1 MAYTAL
7 YRKYRP
13 SNFASVVG
21 QEVVVDILKNS
32 ILNNKVSHAY
42 LFTGPRGTGKTSIA
56 KILAHAVNCLNFNG
70 DICGE
75 CDVCKNLKINDSDII
90 EIDAASNNGVDEIRT
105 LRDNVKLLPSFCKYK
120 IYIIDEVHMLSTGA
134 FNALLKTLEEP
145 PSHVIFILAT
155 TEPNKIPL
163 TILSRCQRFDFN
175 KISNEKLVSRL
186 LYIANQEG
194 KNVDKSILEYIAE
207 ISDGGL
213 RDAINLLDQVI
224 SLPQESVTLEE
235 IDRLSGRISQNTL
248 FDLLNAISTGDYVS
262 ILNISDKIYGEGKNY
277 KDIANGM
284 LAIVRDLSINLEVD
298 SYFNKDYSLKLD
310 TINIPFDKLIFIT
323 SLLNEL
329 IKELKNS
336 NDPKMLFDIYMVN
349 ICNSLSSKDTVSTKK
364 EVLNSNQQKDSIS
377 FPKKEDINNFQTN
390 ELKEKEVI
398 NKTSLEKRIEEPDT
412 NNVTEEE
419 IVKEK
424 IVNNSDDTIN
434 SDLKSIRINNV
445 LAEADKNILNNIV
458 KFYDKIG
465 DYVSNKVYNTLSIL
479 LLDGHVVVAS
489 SKYLLF
495 AFKTEEDVTLFDNNY
510 KQIELFIK
518 EVFEEAY
525 KVAAVTTKEWQM
537 IKEDFIKNK
546 KNQIPYVFIDENDV
560 KLDMGVSF
568 NDLENSALDLFG
580 EDTISVR

>member
-75 CDVCKNLKINDSDII
+75 CEVCKNLEINDSDII

-186 LYIANQEG
+186 LYIATQEG

-248 FDLLNAISTGDYVS
+248 FELLSAISTGNYVS
-262 ILNISDKIYGEGKNY
+262 ILNISDIIYGEGKNY
-277 KDIANGM
+277 KDIADGM
-284 LAIVRDLSINLEVD
+284 LAIVRDLSINFEVD
-298 SYFNKDYSLKLD
+298 NYFNKDYSSKLA
-310 TINIPFDKLIFIT
+310 TINIPFDKLISIT

-349 ICNSLSSKDTVSTKK
+349 ICNSLSSKGNLSV
-364 EVLNSNQQKDSIS
+364 
-377 FPKKEDINNFQTN
+377 KKEDINNSQTV
-390 ELKEKEVI
+390 ELKNKEVI
-398 NKTSLEKRIEEPDT
+398 NISNIKE
-412 NNVTEEE
+412 N
-419 IVKEK
+419 KEK
-424 IVNNSDDTIN
+424 LNINKDSDEDTIN
-434 SDLKSIRINNV
+434 EKTVNTSNDTINGDLKSIRINNV
-445 LAEADKNILNNIV
+445 LAEADKSILNNIV
-458 KFYDKIG
+458 KSYDKIG

-489 SKYLLF
+489 TKYLLF
-495 AFKTEEDVTLFDNNY
+495 AFESEEDVTLFDNNY

-518 EVFEEAY
+518 EVFEETY
-525 KVAAVTTKEWQM
+525 KVAAVTKKEWQR

>member
-75 CDVCKNLKINDSDII
+75 CEVCKNLEINDSDII

-186 LYIANQEG
+186 LYIATQEG
-194 KNVDKSILEYIAE
+194 KIIDKSILEYIAE

-224 SLPQESVTLEE
+224 SLPQESVTLDE

-248 FDLLNAISTGDYVS
+248 FELLNAISTGNYVS
-262 ILNISDKIYGEGKNY
+262 ILNISDIIYGEGKNY
-277 KDIANGM
+277 KDIADGM
-284 LAIVRDLSINLEVD
+284 LAIVRDLSINFEVD
-298 SYFNKDYSLKLD
+298 SYFNKDYSSKLAA
-310 TINIPFDKLIFIT
+310 INIPFDKLISIT

-349 ICNSLSSKDTVSTKK
+349 ICNSLSSKGNLSV
-364 EVLNSNQQKDSIS
+364 
-377 FPKKEDINNFQTN
+377 KKEDINNSQTV
-390 ELKEKEVI
+390 ELKNKEVI
-398 NKTSLEKRIEEPDT
+398 NISNIKE
-412 NNVTEEE
+412 N
-419 IVKEK
+419 KEK
-424 IVNNSDDTIN
+424 LDINKDSDEDTIN
-434 SDLKSIRINNV
+434 EETVNTSNDIINGDLKSIRINNV

-458 KFYDKIG
+458 KSYDKIG

-489 SKYLLF
+489 TKYLLF
-495 AFKTEEDVTLFDNNY
+495 AFESEEDVTLFDNNY

-518 EVFEEAY
+518 EVFEETY
-525 KVAAVTTKEWQM
+525 KVAAVTKKEWQR

>member
-75 CDVCKNLKINDSDII
+75 CEVCKNLEINDSDII

-186 LYIANQEG
+186 LYIATQEG
-194 KNVDKSILEYIAE
+194 KIVDKSILEYIAE

-248 FDLLNAISTGDYVS
+248 FELLNAISIGNYLS
-262 ILNISDKIYGEGKNY
+262 ILNISDIIYGEGKNY
-277 KDIANGM
+277 KDIADGM
-284 LAIVRDLSINLEVD
+284 LAIVRDLSINFEVD
-298 SYFNKDYSLKLD
+298 NYFNRDYSSKLA
-310 TINIPFDKLIFIT
+310 TINIPFDKLISIT

-349 ICNSLSSKDTVSTKK
+349 ICNSLSSKGNLSV
-364 EVLNSNQQKDSIS
+364 
-377 FPKKEDINNFQTN
+377 KKEDINNSQTV
-390 ELKEKEVI
+390 ELKNKEVI
-398 NKTSLEKRIEEPDT
+398 NISNI
-412 NNVTEEE
+412 
-419 IVKEK
+419 KENKKK
-424 IVNNSDDTIN
+424 ININKDSDEDTIN
-434 SDLKSIRINNV
+434 EKTVNTSNDIINGDLKSIRINNV

-458 KFYDKIG
+458 KSYDKIG

-489 SKYLLF
+489 TKYLLF
-495 AFKTEEDVTLFDNNY
+495 AFESEEDVTLFDNNY

-518 EVFEEAY
+518 EVFEETY
-525 KVAAVTTKEWQM
+525 KVAAVTKKEWQR

>member
-75 CDVCKNLKINDSDII
+75 CEVCKNLEINDSDII

-186 LYIANQEG
+186 LYIATQEG
-194 KNVDKSILEYIAE
+194 KIIDKSILEYIAE

-224 SLPQESVTLEE
+224 SLPQECVTLEE

-248 FDLLNAISTGDYVS
+248 FELLSAISTGNYLS
-262 ILNISDKIYGEGKNY
+262 ILNISDIIYGEGKNY
-277 KDIANGM
+277 KDIADGM
-284 LAIVRDLSINLEVD
+284 LAIVRDLSINFEVD
-298 SYFNKDYSLKLD
+298 NYFNKDYSSKLA
-310 TINIPFDKLIFIT
+310 TINIPFDKLISIT

-349 ICNSLSSKDTVSTKK
+349 ICNSLSSKGNLSV
-364 EVLNSNQQKDSIS
+364 
-377 FPKKEDINNFQTN
+377 KKEDINNSQTV
-390 ELKEKEVI
+390 ELKNKEVI
-398 NKTSLEKRIEEPDT
+398 NISNIKE
-412 NNVTEEE
+412 N
-419 IVKEK
+419 KEK
-424 IVNNSDDTIN
+424 LNINKDSDEDTIN
-434 SDLKSIRINNV
+434 EKTINTSNDTINGDLKSIRINNV
-445 LAEADKNILNNIV
+445 LAEADKKILNNIV
-458 KFYDKIG
+458 KLYDKIG

-489 SKYLLF
+489 TKYLLF
-495 AFKTEEDVTLFDNNY
+495 AFESEEDVTLFDNNY

-518 EVFEEAY
+518 EVFEETY
-525 KVAAVTTKEWQM
+525 KVAAVTKKEWQR

>member
-75 CDVCKNLKINDSDII
+75 CEVCKNLEINDSDII

-186 LYIANQEG
+186 LYIATQEG

-248 FDLLNAISTGDYVS
+248 FELLNAISTGNYVS
-262 ILNISDKIYGEGKNY
+262 ILNISDIIYGEGKNY
-277 KDIANGM
+277 KDIADGM
-284 LAIVRDLSINLEVD
+284 LAIVRDLSINFEVD
-298 SYFNKDYSLKLD
+298 NYFNKDYSSKLA
-310 TINIPFDKLIFIT
+310 TINIPFDKLISIT

-349 ICNSLSSKDTVSTKK
+349 ICNSLSSKGNLSV
-364 EVLNSNQQKDSIS
+364 
-377 FPKKEDINNFQTN
+377 KKEDINNSQTV
-390 ELKEKEVI
+390 ELKNKEVI
-398 NKTSLEKRIEEPDT
+398 NISNI
-412 NNVTEEE
+412 
-419 IVKEK
+419 KENKKK
-424 IVNNSDDTIN
+424 ININKDSDEDTIN
-434 SDLKSIRINNV
+434 EKTVNTSNDIINGDLKSIRINNV

-458 KFYDKIG
+458 KSYDKIG

-489 SKYLLF
+489 TKYLLF
-495 AFKTEEDVTLFDNNY
+495 AFESEEDVTLFDNNY

-518 EVFEEAY
+518 EVFEETY
-525 KVAAVTTKEWQM
+525 KVAAVTKKEWQR

>member
-75 CDVCKNLKINDSDII
+75 CEVCKNLEINDSDII

-175 KISNEKLVSRL
+175 KISNENLVSRL
-186 LYIANQEG
+186 LYIATQEG
-194 KNVDKSILEYIAE
+194 KIVDKSILEYIAE

-248 FDLLNAISTGDYVS
+248 FELLNAISTGNYVS
-262 ILNISDKIYGEGKNY
+262 ILNISDIIYGEGKNY
-277 KDIANGM
+277 KDIADGM
-284 LAIVRDLSINLEVD
+284 LAIVRDLSINFEVD
-298 SYFNKDYSLKLD
+298 NYFNKDYSSKLA
-310 TINIPFDKLIFIT
+310 TINIPFDKLISIT

-349 ICNSLSSKDTVSTKK
+349 ICNSLSSKGNLSV
-364 EVLNSNQQKDSIS
+364 
-377 FPKKEDINNFQTN
+377 KKEDINNSQTV
-390 ELKEKEVI
+390 ELKNKEVI
-398 NKTSLEKRIEEPDT
+398 NISNIKE
-412 NNVTEEE
+412 N
-419 IVKEK
+419 KEK
-424 IVNNSDDTIN
+424 LNINKDSDEDTIN
-434 SDLKSIRINNV
+434 EKTINTSNDTINGDLKSIRINNV
-445 LAEADKNILNNIV
+445 LAEADKKILNNIV
-458 KFYDKIG
+458 KLYDRIG
-465 DYVSNKVYNTLSIL
+465 DYVSNKIYNTLSIL

-489 SKYLLF
+489 TKYLLF
-495 AFKTEEDVTLFDNNY
+495 AFESEEDVTLFDNNY

-518 EVFEEAY
+518 EVFEETY
-525 KVAAVTTKEWQM
+525 KVAAVTKKEWQR

>member
-75 CDVCKNLKINDSDII
+75 CEVCKNLEINDSDII

-186 LYIANQEG
+186 LYIATQEG

-248 FDLLNAISTGDYVS
+248 FELLNAISTGNYVS
-262 ILNISDKIYGEGKNY
+262 ILNISDIIYGEGKNY
-277 KDIANGM
+277 KDIADGM
-284 LAIVRDLSINLEVD
+284 LAIVRDLSINFEVD
-298 SYFNKDYSLKLD
+298 SYFNKDYSSKLA
-310 TINIPFDKLIFIT
+310 TINIPFDKLISIT

-349 ICNSLSSKDTVSTKK
+349 ICNSLSSKGNLSV
-364 EVLNSNQQKDSIS
+364 
-377 FPKKEDINNFQTN
+377 KKEDINNSQTV
-390 ELKEKEVI
+390 ELKNKEVI
-398 NKTSLEKRIEEPDT
+398 NISNIKE
-412 NNVTEEE
+412 N
-419 IVKEK
+419 KEK
-424 IVNNSDDTIN
+424 LNINKDSDEDTIN
-434 SDLKSIRINNV
+434 EKTVNTSNDTINGDLKSIRINNV
-445 LAEADKNILNNIV
+445 LAEADKKILNNIV
-458 KFYDKIG
+458 KMYDKIG

-489 SKYLLF
+489 TKYLLF
-495 AFKTEEDVTLFDNNY
+495 AFESEEDVTLFDNNY

-518 EVFEEAY
+518 EVFEETY
-525 KVAAVTTKEWQM
+525 KVAAVTKKEWQT

>member
-13 SNFASVVG
+13 SNFANVVG

-75 CDVCKNLKINDSDII
+75 CEVCKNLEINDSDII

-186 LYIANQEG
+186 LYIATQEG
-194 KNVDKSILEYIAE
+194 KIVDKSILEYIAE

-248 FDLLNAISTGDYVS
+248 FELLNAISTGNYVS
-262 ILNISDKIYGEGKNY
+262 ILNISDIIYGEGKNY
-277 KDIANGM
+277 KDIADGM
-284 LAIVRDLSINLEVD
+284 LAIVRDLSINFEVD
-298 SYFNKDYSLKLD
+298 SYFNKDYSSKLA
-310 TINIPFDKLIFIT
+310 TINIPFDKLISIT

-349 ICNSLSSKDTVSTKK
+349 ICNSLSSKGNLSV
-364 EVLNSNQQKDSIS
+364 
-377 FPKKEDINNFQTN
+377 KKEDINNSQTV
-390 ELKEKEVI
+390 ELKNKEVI
-398 NKTSLEKRIEEPDT
+398 NISNIKE
-412 NNVTEEE
+412 N
-419 IVKEK
+419 KEK
-424 IVNNSDDTIN
+424 LNINKDSDEDTIN
-434 SDLKSIRINNV
+434 EKTVNTSNDTINGDLKSIRINNV
-445 LAEADKNILNNIV
+445 LAEADKSILNNIV
-458 KFYDKIG
+458 KSYDKIG

-489 SKYLLF
+489 TKYLLF
-495 AFKTEEDVTLFDNNY
+495 AFESEEDVTLFDNNY

-518 EVFEEAY
+518 EVFEETY
-525 KVAAVTTKEWQM
+525 KVAAVTKKEWQR

>member
-75 CDVCKNLKINDSDII
+75 CEVCKNLEINDSDII

-186 LYIANQEG
+186 LYIATQEG

-248 FDLLNAISTGDYVS
+248 FELLNAISTGNYVS
-262 ILNISDKIYGEGKNY
+262 ILNISDIIYGEGKNY
-277 KDIANGM
+277 KDIADGM
-284 LAIVRDLSINLEVD
+284 LAIVRDLSINFEVD
-298 SYFNKDYSLKLD
+298 SYFNKDYSSKLA
-310 TINIPFDKLIFIT
+310 TINIPFDKLISIT

-349 ICNSLSSKDTVSTKK
+349 ICNSLSSKGNLSV
-364 EVLNSNQQKDSIS
+364 
-377 FPKKEDINNFQTN
+377 KKEDINNSQTV
-390 ELKEKEVI
+390 ELKNKEVNNISNIKENKEKLDI
-398 NKTSLEKRIEEPDT
+398 NKDSDEK
-412 NNVTEEE
+412 
-419 IVKEK
+419 
-424 IVNNSDDTIN
+424 TIN
-434 SDLKSIRINNV
+434 EETVNTSNDIINGDLKSIRINNV

-458 KFYDKIG
+458 KLYDRIG
-465 DYVSNKVYNTLSIL
+465 DYVSNKVYNTFSIL

-489 SKYLLF
+489 TKYLLF
-495 AFKTEEDVTLFDNNY
+495 AFESEEDVTLFDNNY

-518 EVFEEAY
+518 EVFEETY
-525 KVAAVTTKEWQM
+525 KVAAVTKKEWQT

>member
-75 CDVCKNLKINDSDII
+75 CEVCKNLEINDSDII

-175 KISNEKLVSRL
+175 KISNENLVSRL
-186 LYIANQEG
+186 LYIATQEG
-194 KNVDKSILEYIAE
+194 KIVDKSILEYIAE

-224 SLPQESVTLEE
+224 SLSQESVTLEE

-248 FDLLNAISTGDYVS
+248 FELLNAISTGNYVS
-262 ILNISDKIYGEGKNY
+262 ILNISDIIYGEGKNY
-277 KDIANGM
+277 KDIADGM
-284 LAIVRDLSINLEVD
+284 LAIVRDLSINFEVD
-298 SYFNKDYSLKLD
+298 SYFNKDYSSKLA
-310 TINIPFDKLIFIT
+310 TINIPFDKLISIT

-349 ICNSLSSKDTVSTKK
+349 ICNSLSSKGNLSV
-364 EVLNSNQQKDSIS
+364 
-377 FPKKEDINNFQTN
+377 KKEDINNSQTV
-390 ELKEKEVI
+390 ELKNKEVNNISNIKENKEKLDI
-398 NKTSLEKRIEEPDT
+398 NKDSDKETINEKTVNTS
-412 NNVTEEE
+412 N
-419 IVKEK
+419 
-424 IVNNSDDTIN
+424 DTIN
-434 SDLKSIRINNV
+434 GDLKNIRINNV
-445 LAEADKNILNNIV
+445 LAEADKSILNNIV
-458 KFYDKIG
+458 KSYDKIG

-489 SKYLLF
+489 TKYLLF
-495 AFKTEEDVTLFDNNY
+495 AFESEEDVTLFDNNY

-518 EVFEEAY
+518 EVFEETY
-525 KVAAVTTKEWQM
+525 KVAAVTKKEWQR

>member
-75 CDVCKNLKINDSDII
+75 CEVCKNLEINDSDII

-186 LYIANQEG
+186 LYIATQEE
-194 KNVDKSILEYIAE
+194 KNIDKSILEYIAE

-248 FDLLNAISTGDYVS
+248 FELLNAISTGNYVS
-262 ILNISDKIYGEGKNY
+262 ILNISDIIYGEGKNY
-277 KDIANGM
+277 KDIADGM
-284 LAIVRDLSINLEVD
+284 LAIVRDLSINFEVD
-298 SYFNKDYSLKLD
+298 SYFNKDYSSKLA
-310 TINIPFDKLIFIT
+310 TINIPFDKLISIT

-349 ICNSLSSKDTVSTKK
+349 ICNSLSSKGNLSV
-364 EVLNSNQQKDSIS
+364 
-377 FPKKEDINNFQTN
+377 KKEDINNSQTV
-390 ELKEKEVI
+390 ELKNKEVNNISNIKENKEKLDI
-398 NKTSLEKRIEEPDT
+398 NKDSDEE
-412 NNVTEEE
+412 
-419 IVKEK
+419 
-424 IVNNSDDTIN
+424 TIN
-434 SDLKSIRINNV
+434 EETVNTSNDIINGDLKSIRINNV
-445 LAEADKNILNNIV
+445 LAEADKKILNNIV
-458 KFYDKIG
+458 KLYDKIG

-489 SKYLLF
+489 TKYLLF
-495 AFKTEEDVTLFDNNY
+495 AFESEEDVTLFDNNY

-518 EVFEEAY
+518 EVFEETY
-525 KVAAVTTKEWQM
+525 KVAAVTKKEWQR

>member
-75 CDVCKNLKINDSDII
+75 CEVCKNLEINDSDII

-186 LYIANQEG
+186 LYIATQEG

-248 FDLLNAISTGDYVS
+248 FELLNAISTGNYVS
-262 ILNISDKIYGEGKNY
+262 ILNISDIIYGEGKNY
-277 KDIANGM
+277 KDIADGM
-284 LAIVRDLSINLEVD
+284 LAIVRDLSINFEVD
-298 SYFNKDYSLKLD
+298 NYFNKDYSSKLA
-310 TINIPFDKLIFIT
+310 TINIPFDKLISIT

-349 ICNSLSSKDTVSTKK
+349 ICNSLSSKGNLSV
-364 EVLNSNQQKDSIS
+364 
-377 FPKKEDINNFQTN
+377 KKEDINNSQTV
-390 ELKEKEVI
+390 ELKNKEVI
-398 NKTSLEKRIEEPDT
+398 NISNIKE
-412 NNVTEEE
+412 N
-419 IVKEK
+419 KEK
-424 IVNNSDDTIN
+424 LNINKDSDEDTIN
-434 SDLKSIRINNV
+434 EKTVNTSNDTINGDLKSIRINNV
-445 LAEADKNILNNIV
+445 LAEADKSILNNIV
-458 KFYDKIG
+458 KSYDKIG

-489 SKYLLF
+489 TKYLLF
-495 AFKTEEDVTLFDNNY
+495 AFESEEDVTLFDNNY

-518 EVFEEAY
+518 EVFEETY
-525 KVAAVTTKEWQM
+525 KVAAVTKKEWQR

>member
-42 LFTGPRGTGKTSIA
+42 LFTGSRGTGKTSIA

-75 CDVCKNLKINDSDII
+75 CEVCKNLEINDSDII

-186 LYIANQEG
+186 LYIATQEG

-248 FDLLNAISTGDYVS
+248 FELLNAISTGNYVS
-262 ILNISDKIYGEGKNY
+262 ILNISDIIYGEGKNY
-277 KDIANGM
+277 KDIADGM
-284 LAIVRDLSINLEVD
+284 LAIVRDLSINFEVD
-298 SYFNKDYSLKLD
+298 SYFNKDYSSKLA
-310 TINIPFDKLIFIT
+310 TINIPFDKLISIT

-349 ICNSLSSKDTVSTKK
+349 ICNSLSSKGNLSV
-364 EVLNSNQQKDSIS
+364 
-377 FPKKEDINNFQTN
+377 KKEDINNSQTV
-390 ELKEKEVI
+390 ELKNKEVNNISNIKENKEKLDI
-398 NKTSLEKRIEEPDT
+398 NKDSDEETINEETVNTS
-412 NNVTEEE
+412 N
-419 IVKEK
+419 
-424 IVNNSDDTIN
+424 DTIN
-434 SDLKSIRINNV
+434 GDLKNIRINNV
-445 LAEADKNILNNIV
+445 LAEADKKILNNIV
-458 KFYDKIG
+458 KLYDKIG

-489 SKYLLF
+489 TKYLLF
-495 AFKTEEDVTLFDNNY
+495 AFESEEDVTLFDNNY

-518 EVFEEAY
+518 EVFEETY
-525 KVAAVTTKEWQM
+525 KVAAVTKKEWQR

>member
-75 CDVCKNLKINDSDII
+75 CEVCKNLEINDSDII
-90 EIDAASNNGVDEIRT
+90 EVDAASNNGVDEIRT

-186 LYIANQEG
+186 LYIATQEG
-194 KNVDKSILEYIAE
+194 KIVDKSILEYIAE

-248 FDLLNAISTGDYVS
+248 FELLNAISTGNYVS
-262 ILNISDKIYGEGKNY
+262 ILNISDIIYGEGKNY
-277 KDIANGM
+277 KDIADGM
-284 LAIVRDLSINLEVD
+284 LAIVRDLSINFEVD
-298 SYFNKDYSLKLD
+298 SYFNKDYSSKLA
-310 TINIPFDKLIFIT
+310 TINIPFDKLISIT

-349 ICNSLSSKDTVSTKK
+349 ICNSLSSKGNLSV
-364 EVLNSNQQKDSIS
+364 
-377 FPKKEDINNFQTN
+377 KKEDINNSQTV
-390 ELKEKEVI
+390 ELKNKEVNNISNIKENKEKLDI
-398 NKTSLEKRIEEPDT
+398 NKDSDEK
-412 NNVTEEE
+412 
-419 IVKEK
+419 
-424 IVNNSDDTIN
+424 TIN
-434 SDLKSIRINNV
+434 EETVNTSNDIINGDLKSIRINNV
-445 LAEADKNILNNIV
+445 LAEADKKILNNIV
-458 KFYDKIG
+458 KSYDKIC
-465 DYVSNKVYNTLSIL
+465 DYVSNKIYNTLSIL

-489 SKYLLF
+489 TKYLLF
-495 AFKTEEDVTLFDNNY
+495 AFESEEDVTLFDNNY

-518 EVFEEAY
+518 EVFEETY
-525 KVAAVTTKEWQM
+525 KVAAVTKKEWQR

>member
-75 CDVCKNLKINDSDII
+75 CEVCKNLEINDSDII

-186 LYIANQEG
+186 LYIATQEG
-194 KNVDKSILEYIAE
+194 KIVDKSILEYIAE

-248 FDLLNAISTGDYVS
+248 FELLNAISIGNYLS
-262 ILNISDKIYGEGKNY
+262 ILNISDIIYGEGKNY
-277 KDIANGM
+277 KDIADGM
-284 LAIVRDLSINLEVD
+284 LAIVRDLSINFEVD
-298 SYFNKDYSLKLD
+298 NYFNKDYSSKLA
-310 TINIPFDKLIFIT
+310 TINIPFDKLISIT

-349 ICNSLSSKDTVSTKK
+349 ICNSLSSKGNLSV
-364 EVLNSNQQKDSIS
+364 
-377 FPKKEDINNFQTN
+377 KKEDINNSQTV
-390 ELKEKEVI
+390 ELKNKEVI
-398 NKTSLEKRIEEPDT
+398 NISNI
-412 NNVTEEE
+412 
-419 IVKEK
+419 KENKKK
-424 IVNNSDDTIN
+424 ININKDSDEDTIN
-434 SDLKSIRINNV
+434 EKTVNTSNDIINGDLKSIRINNV
-445 LAEADKNILNNIV
+445 LTEADKNILNNIV
-458 KFYDKIG
+458 KSYDKIG

-479 LLDGHVVVAS
+479 LLNGHVVVAS
-489 SKYLLF
+489 TKYLLF
-495 AFKTEEDVTLFDNNY
+495 AFESEEDVTLFDNNY

-518 EVFEEAY
+518 EVFEETY
-525 KVAAVTTKEWQM
+525 KVAAVTKKEWQR

>member
-56 KILAHAVNCLNFNG
+56 KILAHAVNCLNFKD

-75 CDVCKNLKINDSDII
+75 CEVCKNLEINDSDII

-186 LYIANQEG
+186 LYIATQEG
-194 KNVDKSILEYIAE
+194 KIVDKSILEYIAE

-248 FDLLNAISTGDYVS
+248 FELLNAISTGNYVS
-262 ILNISDKIYGEGKNY
+262 ILNISDIIYGEGKNY
-277 KDIANGM
+277 KDIADGM
-284 LAIVRDLSINLEVD
+284 LAIVRDLSINFEVD
-298 SYFNKDYSLKLD
+298 SYFNKDYSSKLA
-310 TINIPFDKLIFIT
+310 TINIPFDKLISIT

-349 ICNSLSSKDTVSTKK
+349 ICNSLSSKGNLSV
-364 EVLNSNQQKDSIS
+364 
-377 FPKKEDINNFQTN
+377 KKEDINNSQTV
-390 ELKEKEVI
+390 ELKNKEVI
-398 NKTSLEKRIEEPDT
+398 NISNIKE
-412 NNVTEEE
+412 N
-419 IVKEK
+419 KEK
-424 IVNNSDDTIN
+424 LNINKGSDEDTIN
-434 SDLKSIRINNV
+434 EKTVNTSNDTINGDLKSIRINNV
-445 LAEADKNILNNIV
+445 LAEADKSILNNIV
-458 KFYDKIG
+458 KSYDKIG

-489 SKYLLF
+489 TKYLLF
-495 AFKTEEDVTLFDNNY
+495 AFESEEDVTLFDNNY

-518 EVFEEAY
+518 EVFEETY
-525 KVAAVTTKEWQM
+525 KVAAVTKKEWQR

>member
-75 CDVCKNLKINDSDII
+75 CEVCKNLEINDSDII

-186 LYIANQEG
+186 LYIATQEG
-194 KNVDKSILEYIAE
+194 KIVDKSILEYIAE

-248 FDLLNAISTGDYVS
+248 FELLNAISIGNYLS
-262 ILNISDKIYGEGKNY
+262 ILNISDIIYGEGKNY
-277 KDIANGM
+277 KDIADGM
-284 LAIVRDLSINLEVD
+284 LAIVRDLSINFEVD
-298 SYFNKDYSLKLD
+298 NYFNKDYSSKLA
-310 TINIPFDKLIFIT
+310 TINIPFDKLISIT

-349 ICNSLSSKDTVSTKK
+349 ICNSLSSKGNLSV
-364 EVLNSNQQKDSIS
+364 
-377 FPKKEDINNFQTN
+377 KKEDINNSQTV
-390 ELKEKEVI
+390 ELKNKEVI
-398 NKTSLEKRIEEPDT
+398 NISNI
-412 NNVTEEE
+412 
-419 IVKEK
+419 KENMKK
-424 IVNNSDDTIN
+424 ININKDSDEDTIN
-434 SDLKSIRINNV
+434 EKTVNTSNDIINGDLKSIRINNV

-458 KFYDKIG
+458 KSYDKIG

-489 SKYLLF
+489 TKYLLF
-495 AFKTEEDVTLFDNNY
+495 AFESEEDVTLFDNNY

-518 EVFEEAY
+518 EVFEETY
-525 KVAAVTTKEWQM
+525 KVAAVTKKEWQR

>member
-75 CDVCKNLKINDSDII
+75 CEVCKNLEINDSDII

-175 KISNEKLVSRL
+175 KISNENLVSRL
-186 LYIANQEG
+186 LYIATQEG
-194 KNVDKSILEYIAE
+194 KIVDKSILEYIAE

-248 FDLLNAISTGDYVS
+248 FELLNAISTGNYVS
-262 ILNISDKIYGEGKNY
+262 ILNISDIIYGEGKNY
-277 KDIANGM
+277 KDIADGM
-284 LAIVRDLSINLEVD
+284 LAIVRDLSINFEVD
-298 SYFNKDYSLKLD
+298 NYFNKDYSSKLA
-310 TINIPFDKLIFIT
+310 TINIPFDKLISIT

-349 ICNSLSSKDTVSTKK
+349 ICNSLSSKGNLSV
-364 EVLNSNQQKDSIS
+364 
-377 FPKKEDINNFQTN
+377 KKEDINNSQTV
-390 ELKEKEVI
+390 ELKNKEVI
-398 NKTSLEKRIEEPDT
+398 NISNIKE
-412 NNVTEEE
+412 N
-419 IVKEK
+419 KEK
-424 IVNNSDDTIN
+424 LNINKDSDEDTIN
-434 SDLKSIRINNV
+434 EKTVNTSNDTINGDLKSIRINNV
-445 LAEADKNILNNIV
+445 LAEADKSILNNIV
-458 KFYDKIG
+458 KSYDKIG

-489 SKYLLF
+489 TKYLLF
-495 AFKTEEDVTLFDNNY
+495 AFESEEDVTLFDNNY

-518 EVFEEAY
+518 EVFEETY
-525 KVAAVTTKEWQM
+525 KVAAVTKKEWQR
-537 IKEDFIKNK
+537 IKDDFIKNK

-560 KLDMGVSF
+560 KLDMDVSF

>member
-75 CDVCKNLKINDSDII
+75 CEVCKNLEINDSDII
-90 EIDAASNNGVDEIRT
+90 EVDAASNNGVDEIRT

-175 KISNEKLVSRL
+175 KISNENLVSRL
-186 LYIANQEG
+186 LYIATQEG
-194 KNVDKSILEYIAE
+194 KIVDKSILEYIAE

-248 FDLLNAISTGDYVS
+248 FELLNAISTGNYVS
-262 ILNISDKIYGEGKNY
+262 ILNISDIIYGEGKNY
-277 KDIANGM
+277 KDIADGM
-284 LAIVRDLSINLEVD
+284 LAIVRDLSINFEVD
-298 SYFNKDYSLKLD
+298 NYFNKDYSSKLA
-310 TINIPFDKLIFIT
+310 TINIPFDKLISIT

-349 ICNSLSSKDTVSTKK
+349 ICNSLSSKGNLSV
-364 EVLNSNQQKDSIS
+364 
-377 FPKKEDINNFQTN
+377 KKEDINNSQTV
-390 ELKEKEVI
+390 ELKNKEVI
-398 NKTSLEKRIEEPDT
+398 NISNIKE
-412 NNVTEEE
+412 N
-419 IVKEK
+419 KEK
-424 IVNNSDDTIN
+424 LNINKDSDEDTIN
-434 SDLKSIRINNV
+434 EKTVNTSNDTINGDLKSIRINNV
-445 LAEADKNILNNIV
+445 LAEADKSILNNIV
-458 KFYDKIG
+458 KSYDKIG

-489 SKYLLF
+489 TKYLLF
-495 AFKTEEDVTLFDNNY
+495 AFESEEDVTLFDNNY

-518 EVFEEAY
+518 EVFEETY
-525 KVAAVTTKEWQM
+525 KVAAVTKKEWQR

>member
-75 CDVCKNLKINDSDII
+75 CEVCKNLEINDSDII

-186 LYIANQEG
+186 LYIATQEG
-194 KNVDKSILEYIAE
+194 KIVDKSILEYIAE

-248 FDLLNAISTGDYVS
+248 FELLNAISTGNYVS
-262 ILNISDKIYGEGKNY
+262 ILNISDIIYAEGKNY
-277 KDIANGM
+277 KDIADGM
-284 LAIVRDLSINLEVD
+284 LAIVRDLSINFEVD
-298 SYFNKDYSLKLD
+298 SYFNKDYSSKLA
-310 TINIPFDKLIFIT
+310 TINIPFDKLISIT

-349 ICNSLSSKDTVSTKK
+349 ICNSLSSKGNLSV
-364 EVLNSNQQKDSIS
+364 
-377 FPKKEDINNFQTN
+377 KKEDINNSQTV
-390 ELKEKEVI
+390 ELKNKEVI
-398 NKTSLEKRIEEPDT
+398 NISNIKE
-412 NNVTEEE
+412 N
-419 IVKEK
+419 KEK
-424 IVNNSDDTIN
+424 LDINKDSDEKTIN
-434 SDLKSIRINNV
+434 EKTVNTSNDIINGDLKSIRINNV

-458 KFYDKIG
+458 KSYDKIG

-489 SKYLLF
+489 TKYLLF
-495 AFKTEEDVTLFDNNY
+495 AFESEEDVTLFDNNY

-518 EVFEEAY
+518 EVFEETY
-525 KVAAVTTKEWQM
+525 KVAAVTKKEWQR

>member
-75 CDVCKNLKINDSDII
+75 CEVCKNLEINDSDII
-90 EIDAASNNGVDEIRT
+90 EVDAASNNGVDEIRT

-175 KISNEKLVSRL
+175 KISNENLVSRL
-186 LYIANQEG
+186 LYIATQEG

-248 FDLLNAISTGDYVS
+248 FELLNAISTGNYVS
-262 ILNISDKIYGEGKNY
+262 ILNISDIIYGEGKNY
-277 KDIANGM
+277 KDIADGM
-284 LAIVRDLSINLEVD
+284 LAIVRDLSINFEVD
-298 SYFNKDYSLKLD
+298 NYFNKDYSSKLA
-310 TINIPFDKLIFIT
+310 TINIPFDKLISIA

-349 ICNSLSSKDTVSTKK
+349 ICNSLSSKGNLSV
-364 EVLNSNQQKDSIS
+364 
-377 FPKKEDINNFQTN
+377 KKEDINNSQTV
-390 ELKEKEVI
+390 ELKNKEVNNISNIKENKEKLDI
-398 NKTSLEKRIEEPDT
+398 NKDSDEETINEETVNTS
-412 NNVTEEE
+412 N
-419 IVKEK
+419 
-424 IVNNSDDTIN
+424 DTIN
-434 SDLKSIRINNV
+434 GDLKSIRINNV
-445 LAEADKNILNNIV
+445 LAEADKSILNNIV
-458 KFYDKIG
+458 KSYDRIG

-479 LLDGHVVVAS
+479 LLDGHAVVAS
-489 SKYLLF
+489 TKYLLF
-495 AFKTEEDVTLFDNNY
+495 AFESEEDVTLFDNNY

-518 EVFEEAY
+518 EVFEETY
-525 KVAAVTTKEWQM
+525 KVAAVTKKEWQR

>member
-75 CDVCKNLKINDSDII
+75 CEVCKNLEINDSDII

-186 LYIANQEG
+186 LYIATQEG

-248 FDLLNAISTGDYVS
+248 FELLSAISTGNYVS
-262 ILNISDKIYGEGKNY
+262 ILNISDIIYGEGKNY
-277 KDIANGM
+277 KDIADGM
-284 LAIVRDLSINLEVD
+284 LAIVRDLSINFEVD
-298 SYFNKDYSLKLD
+298 SYFNKDYSSKLA
-310 TINIPFDKLIFIT
+310 TINIPFDKLISIT

-349 ICNSLSSKDTVSTKK
+349 ICNSLSSKGNLSV
-364 EVLNSNQQKDSIS
+364 
-377 FPKKEDINNFQTN
+377 KKEDINNSQTV
-390 ELKEKEVI
+390 ELKNKDVNNISNIKENKEKLDI
-398 NKTSLEKRIEEPDT
+398 NKD
-412 NNVTEEE
+412 
-419 IVKEK
+419 
-424 IVNNSDDTIN
+424 SDEDTIN
-434 SDLKSIRINNV
+434 EETVNTSNDIINADLKSIRINNV
-445 LAEADKNILNNIV
+445 LAEADKKILNNIV
-458 KFYDKIG
+458 KLYDRIG
-465 DYVSNKVYNTLSIL
+465 DYVSNKIYNTLSIL

-489 SKYLLF
+489 TKYLLF
-495 AFKTEEDVTLFDNNY
+495 AFESEEDVTLFDNNY

-518 EVFEEAY
+518 EVFEETY
-525 KVAAVTTKEWQM
+525 KVAAVTKKEWQR

>member
-75 CDVCKNLKINDSDII
+75 CEVCKNLEINDSDII

-155 TEPNKIPL
+155 TEPNKRPL

-186 LYIANQEG
+186 LYIATQEG

-248 FDLLNAISTGDYVS
+248 FELLNAISTGNYVS
-262 ILNISDKIYGEGKNY
+262 ILNISDIIYGEGKNY
-277 KDIANGM
+277 KDIADGM
-284 LAIVRDLSINLEVD
+284 LAIVRDLSINFEVD
-298 SYFNKDYSLKLD
+298 SYFNKDYSSKLA
-310 TINIPFDKLIFIT
+310 TINIPFDKLISIT

-329 IKELKNS
+329 IKEIKNS

-349 ICNSLSSKDTVSTKK
+349 ICNSLSSKGNLSV
-364 EVLNSNQQKDSIS
+364 
-377 FPKKEDINNFQTN
+377 KKEDINNSQTV
-390 ELKEKEVI
+390 ELKNKEVNNISNIKENKEKLDI
-398 NKTSLEKRIEEPDT
+398 NKDSDEETINEETVNTS
-412 NNVTEEE
+412 N
-419 IVKEK
+419 
-424 IVNNSDDTIN
+424 DTIN
-434 SDLKSIRINNV
+434 GDLKNIRINNV
-445 LAEADKNILNNIV
+445 LAEADKKILNNIV
-458 KFYDKIG
+458 KLYDKIG

-489 SKYLLF
+489 TKYLLF
-495 AFKTEEDVTLFDNNY
+495 AFESEEDVTLFDNNY

-518 EVFEEAY
+518 EVFEETY
-525 KVAAVTTKEWQM
+525 KVAAVTKKEWQR

>member
-75 CDVCKNLKINDSDII
+75 CEVCKNLEINDSDII

-186 LYIANQEG
+186 LYIATQEG
-194 KNVDKSILEYIAE
+194 KIVDKSILEYIAE

-248 FDLLNAISTGDYVS
+248 FELLNAISTGNYVS
-262 ILNISDKIYGEGKNY
+262 ILNISDIIYGEGKNY
-277 KDIANGM
+277 KDIADGM
-284 LAIVRDLSINLEVD
+284 LAIVRDLSINFEVD
-298 SYFNKDYSLKLD
+298 SYFNRDYSSKLA
-310 TINIPFDKLIFIT
+310 TINIPFDKLISIT

-349 ICNSLSSKDTVSTKK
+349 ICNSLSSKGNLSV
-364 EVLNSNQQKDSIS
+364 
-377 FPKKEDINNFQTN
+377 KKEDINNSQTV
-390 ELKEKEVI
+390 ELKNKEVI
-398 NKTSLEKRIEEPDT
+398 NISNIKE
-412 NNVTEEE
+412 N
-419 IVKEK
+419 KEK
-424 IVNNSDDTIN
+424 LNINKDSDEDTIN
-434 SDLKSIRINNV
+434 EKTVNTSNDTINGDLKSIRINNV
-445 LAEADKNILNNIV
+445 LAEADKKILNNIV
-458 KFYDKIG
+458 KSYDKIG
-465 DYVSNKVYNTLSIL
+465 DYVSNKIYNTLSIL

-489 SKYLLF
+489 TKYLLF
-495 AFKTEEDVTLFDNNY
+495 AFESEEDVTLFDNNY

-518 EVFEEAY
+518 EVFEETY
-525 KVAAVTTKEWQM
+525 KVAAVTKKEWQR

>member
-75 CDVCKNLKINDSDII
+75 CEVCKNLEINDSDII

-175 KISNEKLVSRL
+175 KISNENLVSRL
-186 LYIANQEG
+186 LYIATQEG
-194 KNVDKSILEYIAE
+194 KIVDKSILEYIAE

-224 SLPQESVTLEE
+224 SLPQASVTLEE

-248 FDLLNAISTGDYVS
+248 FELLNAISTGNYVS
-262 ILNISDKIYGEGKNY
+262 ILNISDIIYGEGKNY
-277 KDIANGM
+277 KDIADGM
-284 LAIVRDLSINLEVD
+284 LAIVRDLSINFEVD
-298 SYFNKDYSLKLD
+298 NYFNKDYSSKLA
-310 TINIPFDKLIFIT
+310 TINIPFDKLISIT

-349 ICNSLSSKDTVSTKK
+349 ICNSLSSKGNLSV
-364 EVLNSNQQKDSIS
+364 
-377 FPKKEDINNFQTN
+377 KKEDINNSQTV
-390 ELKEKEVI
+390 ELKNKEVI
-398 NKTSLEKRIEEPDT
+398 NISNIKE
-412 NNVTEEE
+412 N
-419 IVKEK
+419 KEK
-424 IVNNSDDTIN
+424 LNINKDSDEDTIN
-434 SDLKSIRINNV
+434 EKTVNTSNDTINGDLKSIRINNV
-445 LAEADKNILNNIV
+445 LAEADKIILNNIV
-458 KFYDKIG
+458 KSYDKIG

-489 SKYLLF
+489 TKYLLF
-495 AFKTEEDVTLFDNNY
+495 AFESEEDVTLFDNNY

-518 EVFEEAY
+518 EVFEETY
-525 KVAAVTTKEWQM
+525 KVAAVTKKEWQR

>member
-75 CDVCKNLKINDSDII
+75 CEVCKNLEINDSDII

-186 LYIANQEG
+186 LYIATQEG
-194 KNVDKSILEYIAE
+194 KIVDKSILEYIAE

-248 FDLLNAISTGDYVS
+248 FELLNAISTGNYVS
-262 ILNISDKIYGEGKNY
+262 ILNISDIIYGEGKNY
-277 KDIANGM
+277 KDIADGM
-284 LAIVRDLSINLEVD
+284 LAIVRDLSINFEVD
-298 SYFNKDYSLKLD
+298 SYFNKDYSSKLA
-310 TINIPFDKLIFIT
+310 TINIPFDKLISIT

-349 ICNSLSSKDTVSTKK
+349 ICNSLSSKGNLSV
-364 EVLNSNQQKDSIS
+364 
-377 FPKKEDINNFQTN
+377 KKEDINNSQTV
-390 ELKEKEVI
+390 ELKNKEVI
-398 NKTSLEKRIEEPDT
+398 NISNIKE
-412 NNVTEEE
+412 N
-419 IVKEK
+419 KEK
-424 IVNNSDDTIN
+424 LNINKDSDEDTIN
-434 SDLKSIRINNV
+434 EKTVNTSNDTISGDLKSIRINNV
-445 LAEADKNILNNIV
+445 LAEADKKILNNIV
-458 KFYDKIG
+458 KMYDRIG
-465 DYVSNKVYNTLSIL
+465 DYVSNKIYNTLSIL

-489 SKYLLF
+489 TKYLLF
-495 AFKTEEDVTLFDNNY
+495 AFESEEDVTLFDNNY

-518 EVFEEAY
+518 EVFEETY
-525 KVAAVTTKEWQM
+525 KVAAVTKKEWQR

>member
-75 CDVCKNLKINDSDII
+75 CEVCKNLEINDSDII

-186 LYIANQEG
+186 LYIATQEG
-194 KNVDKSILEYIAE
+194 KIVDKSILEYIAE

-248 FDLLNAISTGDYVS
+248 FELLNAISIGNYLS
-262 ILNISDKIYGEGKNY
+262 ILNISDIIYGEGKNY
-277 KDIANGM
+277 KDITDGM
-284 LAIVRDLSINLEVD
+284 LAIVRDLSINFEVD
-298 SYFNKDYSLKLD
+298 NYFNKDYSSKLA
-310 TINIPFDKLIFIT
+310 TINIPFDKLISIT

-349 ICNSLSSKDTVSTKK
+349 ICNSLSSKGNLSV
-364 EVLNSNQQKDSIS
+364 
-377 FPKKEDINNFQTN
+377 KKEDINNSQTV
-390 ELKEKEVI
+390 ELKNKEVI
-398 NKTSLEKRIEEPDT
+398 NISNIIE
-412 NNVTEEE
+412 N
-419 IVKEK
+419 KEK
-424 IVNNSDDTIN
+424 LDINKDSDKETINEKTVNTSNDTIN
-434 SDLKSIRINNV
+434 GDLKNIRINNV
-445 LAEADKNILNNIV
+445 LAEADKSILNNIV
-458 KFYDKIG
+458 KSYDKIG
-465 DYVSNKVYNTLSIL
+465 DYVSNKIYNTLSIL

-489 SKYLLF
+489 TKYLLF
-495 AFKTEEDVTLFDNNY
+495 AFESEEDVTLFDNNY

-518 EVFEEAY
+518 EVFEETY
-525 KVAAVTTKEWQM
+525 KVAAVTKKEWQR

>member
-75 CDVCKNLKINDSDII
+75 CEVCKNLEINDSDII

-186 LYIANQEG
+186 LYIATQEG
-194 KNVDKSILEYIAE
+194 KIVDKSILEYIAE

-248 FDLLNAISTGDYVS
+248 FELLNAISIGNYLS
-262 ILNISDKIYGEGKNY
+262 ILNISDIIYGEGKNY
-277 KDIANGM
+277 KDIADGM
-284 LAIVRDLSINLEVD
+284 LAIVRDLSINFEVD
-298 SYFNKDYSLKLD
+298 NYFNKDYSSKLA
-310 TINIPFDKLIFIT
+310 TINILFDKLISIT

-349 ICNSLSSKDTVSTKK
+349 ICNSLSSKGNLSV
-364 EVLNSNQQKDSIS
+364 
-377 FPKKEDINNFQTN
+377 KKEDINNSQTV
-390 ELKEKEVI
+390 ELKNKEVI
-398 NKTSLEKRIEEPDT
+398 NISNI
-412 NNVTEEE
+412 
-419 IVKEK
+419 KENKKK
-424 IVNNSDDTIN
+424 ININKDSDEDTIN
-434 SDLKSIRINNV
+434 EKTVNTSNDIINGDLKSIRINNV

-458 KFYDKIG
+458 KSYDKIG

-489 SKYLLF
+489 TKYLLF
-495 AFKTEEDVTLFDNNY
+495 AFESEEDVTLFDNNY

-518 EVFEEAY
+518 EVFEETY
-525 KVAAVTTKEWQM
+525 KVAAVTKKEWQR

>member
-75 CDVCKNLKINDSDII
+75 CEVCKNLEINDSDII

-186 LYIANQEG
+186 LYIATQEG
-194 KNVDKSILEYIAE
+194 KIIDKSILEYIAE

-224 SLPQESVTLEE
+224 SLPQECVTLEE

-248 FDLLNAISTGDYVS
+248 FELLSAISTGNYLS
-262 ILNISDKIYGEGKNY
+262 ILNISDIIYGEGKNY
-277 KDIANGM
+277 KDIADGM
-284 LAIVRDLSINLEVD
+284 LAIVRDLSINFEVD
-298 SYFNKDYSLKLD
+298 SYFNKDYSSKLA
-310 TINIPFDKLIFIT
+310 TINIPFDKLISIT

-349 ICNSLSSKDTVSTKK
+349 ICNSLSSKGNLSV
-364 EVLNSNQQKDSIS
+364 
-377 FPKKEDINNFQTN
+377 KKEDINNSQTV
-390 ELKEKEVI
+390 ELKNKEVI
-398 NKTSLEKRIEEPDT
+398 NISNIKE
-412 NNVTEEE
+412 N
-419 IVKEK
+419 KEK
-424 IVNNSDDTIN
+424 LNINKDSDEDTIN
-434 SDLKSIRINNV
+434 EKTVNTSNDTINGDLKSIRINNV
-445 LAEADKNILNNIV
+445 LAEADKSILNNIV
-458 KFYDKIG
+458 KSYDKIG

-489 SKYLLF
+489 TKYLLF
-495 AFKTEEDVTLFDNNY
+495 AFESEEDVTLFDNNY

-518 EVFEEAY
+518 EVFEETY
-525 KVAAVTTKEWQM
+525 KVAAVTKKEWQR

>member
-75 CDVCKNLKINDSDII
+75 CEVCKNLEINDSDII

-186 LYIANQEG
+186 LYIATQEG

-248 FDLLNAISTGDYVS
+248 FELLNAISTGNYVS
-262 ILNISDKIYGEGKNY
+262 ILNISDIIYGEGKNY
-277 KDIANGM
+277 KDIADGM
-284 LAIVRDLSINLEVD
+284 LAIVRDLSINFEVD
-298 SYFNKDYSLKLD
+298 SYFNKDYSSKLA
-310 TINIPFDKLIFIT
+310 TINIPFDKLISIT

-349 ICNSLSSKDTVSTKK
+349 ICNSLSSKGNLSV
-364 EVLNSNQQKDSIS
+364 
-377 FPKKEDINNFQTN
+377 KKEDINNSQTV
-390 ELKEKEVI
+390 ELKNKVVNNISNIKENQEKLDI
-398 NKTSLEKRIEEPDT
+398 NKD
-412 NNVTEEE
+412 
-419 IVKEK
+419 
-424 IVNNSDDTIN
+424 SDEDTIN
-434 SDLKSIRINNV
+434 EKTVNTSNDTINGDLKSIRINNV

-458 KFYDKIG
+458 KLYDRIG
-465 DYVSNKVYNTLSIL
+465 DYVSNKVYNTFSIL

-489 SKYLLF
+489 TKYLLF
-495 AFKTEEDVTLFDNNY
+495 AFESEEDVTLFDNNY

-518 EVFEEAY
+518 EVFEETY
-525 KVAAVTTKEWQM
+525 KVAAVTKKEWQT

>member
-75 CDVCKNLKINDSDII
+75 CEVCKNLEINDSDII

-186 LYIANQEG
+186 LYIATQEG

-248 FDLLNAISTGDYVS
+248 FELLNAISTGNYVS
-262 ILNISDKIYGEGKNY
+262 ILNISDIIYGEGKNY
-277 KDIANGM
+277 KDIADGM
-284 LAIVRDLSINLEVD
+284 LAIVRDLSINFEVD
-298 SYFNKDYSLKLD
+298 SYFNKDYSSKLA
-310 TINIPFDKLIFIT
+310 TINIPFDKLISIT

-349 ICNSLSSKDTVSTKK
+349 ICNSLSSKGNLSV
-364 EVLNSNQQKDSIS
+364 
-377 FPKKEDINNFQTN
+377 KKEDINNSQTV
-390 ELKEKEVI
+390 ELKNKEVNNISNIKENKEKLDI
-398 NKTSLEKRIEEPDT
+398 NKDSDEK
-412 NNVTEEE
+412 
-419 IVKEK
+419 
-424 IVNNSDDTIN
+424 TIN
-434 SDLKSIRINNV
+434 EETVNTSNDIINGDLKSIRINNV
-445 LAEADKNILNNIV
+445 LAEADKSILNNIV
-458 KFYDKIG
+458 KSYDKIG

-489 SKYLLF
+489 TKYLLF
-495 AFKTEEDVTLFDNNY
+495 AFESEEDVTLFDNNY

-518 EVFEEAY
+518 EVFEETY
-525 KVAAVTTKEWQM
+525 KVAAVTKKEWQR

>member
-75 CDVCKNLKINDSDII
+75 CEVCKNLEINDSDII

-186 LYIANQEG
+186 LYIATQEG
-194 KNVDKSILEYIAE
+194 KIVDKSILEYIAE

-248 FDLLNAISTGDYVS
+248 FELLNAISIGNYLS
-262 ILNISDKIYGEGKNY
+262 ILNISDIIYGEGKNY
-277 KDIANGM
+277 KDIADGM
-284 LAIVRDLSINLEVD
+284 LAIVRDLSINFEVD
-298 SYFNKDYSLKLD
+298 NYFNKDYSSKLA
-310 TINIPFDKLIFIT
+310 TINIPFDKLISIT

-349 ICNSLSSKDTVSTKK
+349 ICNSLSSKGNLSV
-364 EVLNSNQQKDSIS
+364 
-377 FPKKEDINNFQTN
+377 KKEDINNSQTV
-390 ELKEKEVI
+390 ELKNKEVNNISNIKENKEKLDI
-398 NKTSLEKRIEEPDT
+398 NKDSDEETINEETVNTS
-412 NNVTEEE
+412 N
-419 IVKEK
+419 
-424 IVNNSDDTIN
+424 DTIN
-434 SDLKSIRINNV
+434 GDLKSIRINNV
-445 LAEADKNILNNIV
+445 LAEADKKILNNIV
-458 KFYDKIG
+458 KSYDRIG

-479 LLDGHVVVAS
+479 LLDGHAVVAS
-489 SKYLLF
+489 TKYLLF
-495 AFKTEEDVTLFDNNY
+495 AFESEEDVTLFDNNY

-518 EVFEEAY
+518 EVFEETY
-525 KVAAVTTKEWQM
+525 KVAAVTKKEWQR

>member
-75 CDVCKNLKINDSDII
+75 CEVCKNLEINDSDII

-175 KISNEKLVSRL
+175 KISNENLVSRL
-186 LYIANQEG
+186 LYIATQEG
-194 KNVDKSILEYIAE
+194 KIVDKSILEYIAE

-248 FDLLNAISTGDYVS
+248 FELLNAISTGNYVS
-262 ILNISDKIYGEGKNY
+262 ILNISDIIYGEGKNY
-277 KDIANGM
+277 KDIADGM
-284 LAIVRDLSINLEVD
+284 LAIVRDLSINFEVD
-298 SYFNKDYSLKLD
+298 SYFNKDYSSKLA
-310 TINIPFDKLIFIT
+310 TINIPFDKLISIT

-349 ICNSLSSKDTVSTKK
+349 ICNSLSSKGN
-364 EVLNSNQQKDSIS
+364 LSI
-377 FPKKEDINNFQTN
+377 KKEDINNSQTV
-390 ELKEKEVI
+390 ELKNKEVNNISNIKENKEKLDI
-398 NKTSLEKRIEEPDT
+398 NKDSD
-412 NNVTEEE
+412 EE
-419 IVKEK
+419 IINEK
-424 IVNNSDDTIN
+424 TVNTSNDTIN
-434 SDLKSIRINNV
+434 GDLKSIRINNV

-458 KFYDKIG
+458 KSYDKIG
-465 DYVSNKVYNTLSIL
+465 DYVSSKVYNTLSIL

-489 SKYLLF
+489 TKYLLF
-495 AFKTEEDVTLFDNNY
+495 AFESEEDVTLFDNNY

-518 EVFEEAY
+518 EVFEETY
-525 KVAAVTTKEWQM
+525 KVAAVTKKEWQR

>member
-75 CDVCKNLKINDSDII
+75 CEVCKNLEINDSDII

-186 LYIANQEG
+186 LYIATQEG
-194 KNVDKSILEYIAE
+194 KIVDKSILEYIAE

-248 FDLLNAISTGDYVS
+248 FELLNAISTGNYVS
-262 ILNISDKIYGEGKNY
+262 ILNISDIIYGEGKNY
-277 KDIANGM
+277 KDIADGM
-284 LAIVRDLSINLEVD
+284 LAIVRDLSINFEVD
-298 SYFNKDYSLKLD
+298 SYFNKDYSSKLA
-310 TINIPFDKLIFIT
+310 TINIPFDKLISIT

-349 ICNSLSSKDTVSTKK
+349 ICNSLSSKGNLSV
-364 EVLNSNQQKDSIS
+364 
-377 FPKKEDINNFQTN
+377 KKEDINNSQTV
-390 ELKEKEVI
+390 ELKNKEVI
-398 NKTSLEKRIEEPDT
+398 NISNIKE
-412 NNVTEEE
+412 N
-419 IVKEK
+419 KEK
-424 IVNNSDDTIN
+424 LNINKDSDEDTIN
-434 SDLKSIRINNV
+434 EKTVNTSNDIINGDLKSIRINNV

-458 KFYDKIG
+458 KSYDKIG

-489 SKYLLF
+489 TKYLLF
-495 AFKTEEDVTLFDNNY
+495 AFESEEDVTLFDNNY

-518 EVFEEAY
+518 EVFEETY
-525 KVAAVTTKEWQM
+525 KVAAVTKKEWQR

>member
-75 CDVCKNLKINDSDII
+75 CEVCKNLEINDSDII

-175 KISNEKLVSRL
+175 KISNENLVSRL
-186 LYIANQEG
+186 LYIATQEG
-194 KNVDKSILEYIAE
+194 KNIDKSILEYIAE

-248 FDLLNAISTGDYVS
+248 FELLNAISTGNYVS
-262 ILNISDKIYGEGKNY
+262 ILNISDIIYGEGKNY
-277 KDIANGM
+277 KDIADGM
-284 LAIVRDLSINLEVD
+284 LAIVRDLSINFEVD
-298 SYFNKDYSLKLD
+298 SYFNKDYSSKLA
-310 TINIPFDKLIFIT
+310 TINIPFDKLISIT

-349 ICNSLSSKDTVSTKK
+349 ICNSLSSKGNLSV
-364 EVLNSNQQKDSIS
+364 
-377 FPKKEDINNFQTN
+377 KKEDINNSQTV
-390 ELKEKEVI
+390 ELKNKEVNNISNIKENKEKLDI
-398 NKTSLEKRIEEPDT
+398 NKDSDEETINEETVNTS
-412 NNVTEEE
+412 N
-419 IVKEK
+419 
-424 IVNNSDDTIN
+424 DTIN
-434 SDLKSIRINNV
+434 GDLKNIRINNV
-445 LAEADKNILNNIV
+445 LAEADKKILNNIV
-458 KFYDKIG
+458 KLYDKIG

-489 SKYLLF
+489 TKYLLF
-495 AFKTEEDVTLFDNNY
+495 AFESEEDVTLFDNNY

-518 EVFEEAY
+518 EVFEETY
-525 KVAAVTTKEWQM
+525 KVAAVTKKEWQR

>member
-75 CDVCKNLKINDSDII
+75 CEVCKNLEINDSDII

-186 LYIANQEG
+186 LYIATQEG
-194 KNVDKSILEYIAE
+194 KIVDKSILEYIAE

-248 FDLLNAISTGDYVS
+248 FELLSAISTGNYVS
-262 ILNISDKIYGEGKNY
+262 ILNISDIIYGEGKNY
-277 KDIANGM
+277 KDIADGM
-284 LAIVRDLSINLEVD
+284 LAIVRDLSINFEVD
-298 SYFNKDYSLKLD
+298 SYFNKDYSSKLA
-310 TINIPFDKLIFIT
+310 TINIPFDKLISIT

-349 ICNSLSSKDTVSTKK
+349 ICNSLSSKGNLSV
-364 EVLNSNQQKDSIS
+364 
-377 FPKKEDINNFQTN
+377 KKEDINNSQTV
-390 ELKEKEVI
+390 ELKNKEVNNISNIKENKEKLDI
-398 NKTSLEKRIEEPDT
+398 NKDSDEK
-412 NNVTEEE
+412 
-419 IVKEK
+419 
-424 IVNNSDDTIN
+424 TIN
-434 SDLKSIRINNV
+434 EETVNSSNDIINGDLKSIRINNV
-445 LAEADKNILNNIV
+445 LAEADKSILNNIV
-458 KFYDKIG
+458 NSYDKIG

-489 SKYLLF
+489 TKYLLF
-495 AFKTEEDVTLFDNNY
+495 AFESEEDVTLFDNNY

-518 EVFEEAY
+518 EVFEETY
-525 KVAAVTTKEWQM
+525 KVAAVTKKEWQR

>member
-75 CDVCKNLKINDSDII
+75 CEVCKNLEINDSDII

-186 LYIANQEG
+186 LYIATQEG
-194 KNVDKSILEYIAE
+194 KIVDKSILEYIAE

-235 IDRLSGRISQNTL
+235 IDKLSGRISQNTL
-248 FDLLNAISTGDYVS
+248 FELLNAISTGNYVS
-262 ILNISDKIYGEGKNY
+262 ILNISDIIYGEGKNY
-277 KDIANGM
+277 KDIADGM
-284 LAIVRDLSINLEVD
+284 LAIVRDLSINFEVD
-298 SYFNKDYSLKLD
+298 SYFNKDYSSKLA
-310 TINIPFDKLIFIT
+310 TINVPFNKLISIT

-349 ICNSLSSKDTVSTKK
+349 ICNSLSSKGNLSV
-364 EVLNSNQQKDSIS
+364 
-377 FPKKEDINNFQTN
+377 KKEDINNSQTV
-390 ELKEKEVI
+390 ELKNKEVI
-398 NKTSLEKRIEEPDT
+398 NISNIKE
-412 NNVTEEE
+412 N
-419 IVKEK
+419 KEK
-424 IVNNSDDTIN
+424 LNINKDSDEETIN
-434 SDLKSIRINNV
+434 EKTVNTSNDIINGDLKSIRINNV

-458 KFYDKIG
+458 KLYDRIG
-465 DYVSNKVYNTLSIL
+465 DYVSNKIYNTLSIL

-489 SKYLLF
+489 TKYLLF
-495 AFKTEEDVTLFDNNY
+495 AFESEEDVTLFDNNY

-518 EVFEEAY
+518 EVFEETY
-525 KVAAVTTKEWQM
+525 KVAAVTKKEWQR

>member
-75 CDVCKNLKINDSDII
+75 CEVCKNLEINDSDII

-175 KISNEKLVSRL
+175 KISNENLVSRL
-186 LYIANQEG
+186 LYIATQEG
-194 KNVDKSILEYIAE
+194 KIVDKSILEYIAE

-248 FDLLNAISTGDYVS
+248 FELLNAISTGNYVS
-262 ILNISDKIYGEGKNY
+262 ILNISDIIYGEGKNY
-277 KDIANGM
+277 KDIADGM
-284 LAIVRDLSINLEVD
+284 LAIVRDLSINFEVD
-298 SYFNKDYSLKLD
+298 NYFNKDYSSKLA
-310 TINIPFDKLIFIT
+310 TINIPFDKLISIT

-349 ICNSLSSKDTVSTKK
+349 ICNSLSSKGNLSV
-364 EVLNSNQQKDSIS
+364 
-377 FPKKEDINNFQTN
+377 KKEDINNSRTV
-390 ELKEKEVI
+390 ELKNKEVI
-398 NKTSLEKRIEEPDT
+398 NISNIKE
-412 NNVTEEE
+412 N
-419 IVKEK
+419 KEK
-424 IVNNSDDTIN
+424 LNINKDSDEDTIN
-434 SDLKSIRINNV
+434 EKTVNTSNDTINGDLKSIRINNV
-445 LAEADKNILNNIV
+445 LAEADKSILNNIV
-458 KFYDKIG
+458 KSYDKIG

-489 SKYLLF
+489 TKYLLF
-495 AFKTEEDVTLFDNNY
+495 AFESEEDVTLFDNNY

-518 EVFEEAY
+518 EVFEETY
-525 KVAAVTTKEWQM
+525 KVAAVTKKEWQR
-537 IKEDFIKNK
+537 IKDDFIKNK

>member
-75 CDVCKNLKINDSDII
+75 CEVCKNLEINDSDII

-186 LYIANQEG
+186 LYIATQEG

-248 FDLLNAISTGDYVS
+248 FELLNAISTGNYLS
-262 ILNISDKIYGEGKNY
+262 ILNISDIIYGEGKNY
-277 KDIANGM
+277 KDIADGM
-284 LAIVRDLSINLEVD
+284 LAIVRDLSINFEVD
-298 SYFNKDYSLKLD
+298 NYFNKDYSSKLA
-310 TINIPFDKLIFIT
+310 TINIPFDKLISIT

-349 ICNSLSSKDTVSTKK
+349 ICNSLSSKGNLSV
-364 EVLNSNQQKDSIS
+364 
-377 FPKKEDINNFQTN
+377 KKEDINNSQTV
-390 ELKEKEVI
+390 ELKNKEVI
-398 NKTSLEKRIEEPDT
+398 NISNIKE
-412 NNVTEEE
+412 N
-419 IVKEK
+419 KEK
-424 IVNNSDDTIN
+424 LNINKDSDEDTIN
-434 SDLKSIRINNV
+434 EKTVNTSNDTINGDLKSIRINNV
-445 LAEADKNILNNIV
+445 LAEADKSILNNIV
-458 KFYDKIG
+458 KSYDKIG

-489 SKYLLF
+489 TKYLLF
-495 AFKTEEDVTLFDNNY
+495 AFESEEDVTLFDNNY

-518 EVFEEAY
+518 EVFEETY
-525 KVAAVTTKEWQM
+525 KVAAVTKKEWQR
-537 IKEDFIKNK
+537 IKDDFIKNK